1 MKTSDKRTANREA
14 RNETVRSTPAYQK
27 AEQAAKSA
35 ETAWLKAKDTF
46 GSSDD
51 RTKEAYKAY
60 TAAESKRAATS
71 QSVKTTPST
80 SNYNKGGMVSKNK
93 PMSYNKGGTVKAN
106 CGASMKPM
114 QKKSGK

>member
-14 RNETVRSTPAYQK
+14 GNKTIRATPAYQK
-27 AEQAAKSA
+27 ALQTAKSTEA
-35 ETAWLKAKDTF
+35 AWLKAKDTF

-60 TAAESKRAATS
+60 TAAESKRAATA

-80 SNYNKGGMVSKNK
+80 SNYNKGGMVSKDK
-93 PMSYNKGGTVKAN
+93 PKSYNKGGMVKSN